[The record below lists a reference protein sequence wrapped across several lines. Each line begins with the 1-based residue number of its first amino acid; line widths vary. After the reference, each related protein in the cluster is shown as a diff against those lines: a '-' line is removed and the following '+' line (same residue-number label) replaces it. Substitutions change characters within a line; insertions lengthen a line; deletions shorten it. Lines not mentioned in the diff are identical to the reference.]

1 MKPIMPQPGLQSFK
15 QRMKISS
22 TASAHIGGR
31 CLALYVPCPL
41 IVREMGY
48 GIWAQRGFP
57 CSVQKAVRPFPGLRQ
72 NRKDQETSVDL
83 ANVLLST
90 TALKTEKILTTA
102 QELRVYLGAY
112 TATVH
117 IKILW
122 VLWLGRN
129 SRVYCGLYF
138 RIPRRKLRRAVAAE
152 QRKVLLNAR

>member
-22 TASAHIGGR
+22 TVSAHIGGR

-41 IVREMGY
+41 IVQEMGY

-102 QELRVYLGAY
+102 QELRVYLGHCTYQNPVGLVARS
-112 TATVH
+112 
-117 IKILW
+117 KFQGILW
-122 VLWLGRN
+122 TLWTLFPN
-129 SRVYCGLYF
+129 T
-138 RIPRRKLRRAVAAE
+138 AAE
-152 QRKVLLNAR
+152 VETGCRS